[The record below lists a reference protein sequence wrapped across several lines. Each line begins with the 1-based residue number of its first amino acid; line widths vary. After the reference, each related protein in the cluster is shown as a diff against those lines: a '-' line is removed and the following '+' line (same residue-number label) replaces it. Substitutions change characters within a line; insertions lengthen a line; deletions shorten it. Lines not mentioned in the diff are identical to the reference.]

1 MNNSNNNS
9 YKLPKGFVFILA
21 MLTSISPLAIDTYL
35 PSFLQISQTFST
47 SINNIE
53 LTLSIY
59 LFGFAIGQL
68 IGGPLSDKYGRKNF
82 IFVGI
87 GIYILFS
94 LLISISSSIEQMLFF
109 RFMQAIGGG
118 FAVVNTNAIVRDIYH
133 GKKGAKVFSII
144 SMIMMMAP
152 LLAPVIG
159 AVIVSYYE
167 WQVIFIVIALYAFLL
182 SFFILKLP
190 ETSPKNKD
198 KNLYENYIKIIK
210 SKKPMLLIMSNAFAF
225 SGLFVFLAKS
235 SFIYMDNF
243 KVSVEIFPILFGLN
257 VLTLI
262 AFSRF
267 NIKLLETKSTFSI
280 LKTGIILQLLFS
292 ILLILS
298 VQLNSLTLT
307 VIILMFYIGV
317 LGIIFANAI
326 SLLLEDFKSI
336 SGTANALNGVAGFAV
351 ASIVGIIASLMHNGT
366 LYPVFIMMFFT
377 SLSSLV
383 LLISYSKNK

>member
-243 KVSVEIFPILFGLN
+243 KVSVEIFPVLFGLN

>member
-94 LLISISSSIEQMLFF
+94 LLISISNTIEQMLFF

-267 NIKLLETKSTFSI
+267 NIKLLETKSTYSI
-280 LKTGIILQLLFS
+280 LKAGIILQLLFA

-326 SLLLEDFKSI
+326 SLLLENFKSI

>member
-94 LLISISSSIEQMLFF
+94 LLISISNSIEQMLFF

-243 KVSVEIFPILFGLN
+243 KVSVEIFPVLFGLN

-267 NIKLLETKSTFSI
+267 NIKLLETKSTYSI
-280 LKTGIILQLLFS
+280 LKAGIILQLLFA

>member
-68 IGGPLSDKYGRKNF
+68 IGGPISDKYGRKNF

-94 LLISISSSIEQMLFF
+94 LLISISNSIEQMLFF

-243 KVSVEIFPILFGLN
+243 KVSVEIFPVLFGLN

-262 AFSRF
+262 TFSRF
-267 NIKLLETKSTFSI
+267 NIKLLETKSTYSI
-280 LKTGIILQLLFS
+280 LKAGITLQLLFA

-298 VQLNSLTLT
+298 VQLNSLILT

>member
-243 KVSVEIFPILFGLN
+243 KVSVEIFPVLFGLN

-262 AFSRF
+262 TFSRF
-267 NIKLLETKSTFSI
+267 NIKLLETKSTYSI
-280 LKTGIILQLLFS
+280 LKAGIILQLLFA